1 MNGLTLLLIAS
12 ACFLGGYFL
21 YSRLL
26 GRVLGIDPS
35 RPTPAHT
42 RRDGVD
48 YIPAHP
54 TVLFGHHFAA
64 IAGAGPIV
72 GPVLAA
78 EFGWASV
85 ALCALV
91 FVALVIVMIQ
101 TAPKKPAKA
110 PVSDEVTLD
119 APLFIPDAPN
129 LEQDYYPS
137 RTTGTVWT
145 SDEIEQ
151 WFTTLD
157 EKSLEELEKANDTI
171 VSDITGAEP

>member
-1 MNGLTLLLIAS
+1 MFEEGLD
-12 ACFLGGYFL
+12 
-21 YSRLL
+21 
-26 GRVLGIDPS
+26 GIGDKIRELKEEKPL
-35 RPTPAHT
+35 
-42 RRDGVD
+42 V
-48 YIPAHP
+48 
-54 TVLFGHHFAA
+54 F
-64 IAGAGPIV
+64 
-72 GPVLAA
+72 
-78 EFGWASV
+78 WASV

-171 VSDITGAEP
+171 VSDITGAAP